1 GRQIATLDTIVE
13 VHDLHIWEVTSGYA
27 ALSAHILVTPGADC
41 HAARLAIE
49 ELLRH
54 SHGIEHTT
62 LQVDH
67 ATPDSHTFDD
77 NGTPRPLEPHCADPH
92 GPTHHAQPRDE
103 MTVSDNHAA
112 PRTSAP
118 TAPQCECPHTT
129 MSQTPSTSTAYS
141 TVAASPDECPGR

>member
-1 GRQIATLDTIVE
+1 AIAALIVAALMLKAGWGLVRDAGRVFMEAAPTDMNPAQIGRQIAALDTIVE

-41 HAARLAIE
+41 HAARLAVE

-67 ATPDSHTFDD
+67 ATPDSHAFDD
-77 NGTPRPLEPHCADPH
+77 DGTPRPLEPHCADPH
-92 GPTHHAQPRDE
+92 GPTHHARPRDE
-103 MTVSDNHAA
+103 MTVSDNHAD
-112 PRTSAP
+112 
-118 TAPQCECPHTT
+118 H
-129 MSQTPSTSTAYS
+129 
-141 TVAASPDECPGR
+141 